1 MIKFQTFIELL
12 VTQTCRRAAHE
23 YEVYNKNGPNTPNKN
38 NSIWA
43 SKTGKYSL
51 EFLKDLHDK
60 PREYIYK
67 LLKVAENPTLKPILK
82 APSTLHWVNNPCEFG
97 KAEREKLMDFLGTI
111 KEVAPP
117 KSKKWIDLQHCLQYV
132 YRKFANPN
140 PDPSSEALSPYFIK
154 KLRKLVK
161 ELIDDDESQLYLR
174 IVALLREYC
183 IFAQWNYSKGGD
195 HAITKL
201 FYYYEAMLSAA
212 KNCSAAF
219 QEFEVIIYKNYS
231 VCWIDFNTCVFIR
244 YFFETDYVQL
254 TIYKCLE
261 FKESPGDTP
270 AMFRLLEDL
279 KNLWI
284 KEQKRIMK
292 INEEA
297 QVDDTT
303 DFYYIEEAM
312 INCHKKVLKTNFWI
326 FRSQQELE
334 DLDLRRL
341 DHHIFRLLFDPFFH
355 PDGPIL
361 DKNGQCIC
369 EECLFAEYKSFIDKP
384 AEEINDII
392 LKTVN
397 RMTFCRKCQ
406 KLIKLDIYLAHANIH
421 CLDEDEYDPTEMLS
435 NEMSL
440 LSLNSNS
447 GQPPA
452 LTNGVAEKTTEPEK
466 KSAADLKD
474 ACEIHF
480 KHFEGNTEAETTM
493 EAFEEY
499 LRQRK
504 EGKCQLL
511 SKNVHNFI
519 KIKKDIFN
527 TPNGQMTEKVIDMFK
542 QTTQNMPLP
551 KPVEPQ
557 STKIKEMRK
566 NGHKC
571 ERPYTTCKPVPG
583 KDATSICEHN
593 CRLDNKTNGIKP
605 NKLVTPAARCGE
617 LSNCVSDAC
626 HIHGG
631 PCEHGK
637 DAKKCDCTYCEVFG
651 SNVTS
656 HVHKNNELRDRLRIR
671 LHQRREKRTKDT
683 NKHTP
688 SEDAVSANNPSAAIN
703 SAKLKTVISKVEERV
718 PLPSSPTNIP
728 PAPIVKSSDTTL
740 SASGSSEKDD
750 IHGLVNY
757 IEGNSALN
765 KMELAQKKAAKKLR
779 QRQKKEEE
787 RQRAE
792 EQKRLEE
799 ELKRKE
805 AERREAAKRKAER
818 EKAEAAA
825 LAKAKADKCK
835 SKKERQ
841 AEKRQQLQ
849 KQPKD
854 PEKEK
859 ENVKKGAGSKN
870 SKVVEETIP
879 AMVTIKRIAENEH
892 GEPTVTITLKG
903 STPDQDKLLYTLVGG
918 PEDQA
923 EAPNEPEKSSKKK
936 KKQKNAPTIVTKDVK
951 VTVAIDPTKP
961 KPEPDPNTRKLNKNN
976 HVKMLPSGCKS
987 KLNDFNRKGNTLLN
1001 KREIPLNLNDLNIPM
1016 LRLPPGITITKIEGP
1031 VSNRN
1036 YQVGTLE
1043 EQKGPTINVGKSG
1056 VIVVDT
1062 EKLIQNKQPNGES
1075 KTKNK
1080 KSKRKKNGKKV
1091 AEPDEPPAL
1100 DGKKMITLKN
1110 PIFQAMQPK
1119 PSEAQEADKNSDSV
1133 PPAAIFTNEN
1143 GMVTIRSSR
1152 LMNGQTSTLN
1162 PINMQNIVPDVEQ
1175 YKPHPGFTNTV
1186 EDREISS
1193 FNAREI
1199 LSGLPGI
1206 EITKIDKRQDKLDI
1220 EVNKSCQT
1228 AEVSIIPT
1236 SNGSEKFDFE
1246 KDDWLYESV
1255 FNPRDV
1261 LEDDMDADELEL
1273 EAFKRFCQ
1281 QSIPPPQK
1289 EKVTHLNVSEIVFKK
1304 QPDNTV

>member
-23 YEVYNKNGPNTPNKN
+23 YEVYNKNGPKTPKKK

-43 SKTGKYSL
+43 SKTGRYSL
-51 EFLKDLHDK
+51 EFLKELHDK
-60 PREYIYK
+60 PREFIYK
-67 LLKVAENPTLKPILK
+67 LLKVPENPKLKPILK

-97 KAEREKLMDFLGTI
+97 KAEREKLMEFLGTI

-117 KSKKWIDLQHCLQYV
+117 KSKKWIELQHYLQYV
-132 YRKFANPN
+132 YRNFANPK
-140 PDPSSEALSPYFIK
+140 PDPSSETLSPYFIK
-154 KLRKLVK
+154 KLRNLVK
-161 ELIDDDESQLYLR
+161 ELIEDDESQLYLR

-183 IFAQWNYSKGGD
+183 IFAQWNYSKGGN

-219 QEFEVIIYKNYS
+219 QEFEVIVYKNYS

-270 AMFRLLEDL
+270 AMFGLLEDL

-312 INCHKKVLKTNFWI
+312 INCHKKVLKSNCWI

-369 EECLFAEYKSFIDKP
+369 EECLFAKYKLLVDKP
-384 AEEINDII
+384 ADEINNKI
-392 LKTVN
+392 LKDAT
-397 RMTFCRKCQ
+397 RQSFCRECQ
-406 KLIKLDIYLAHANIH
+406 KPIDLNTYHAHVNKH
-421 CLDEDEYDPTEMLS
+421 CCEDDEYDPAEMLS

-440 LSLNSNS
+440 LSLNSNNS
-447 GQPPA
+447 GPPA
-452 LTNGVAEKTTEPEK
+452 LPNGFAEKMTEEEK
-466 KSAADLKD
+466 EEEEEDED

-480 KHFEGNTEAETTM
+480 KHFEEHTEAETTM

-511 SKNVHNFI
+511 SKNVRNFI
-519 KIKKDIFN
+519 KIKKDIFTN
-527 TPNGQMTEKVIDMFK
+527 SNGQVTEKVFDMFNP
-542 QTTQNMPLP
+542 TSQNVPAVP
-551 KPVEPQ
+551 KPVEPEA
-557 STKIKEMRK
+557 SKIKEMGK
-566 NGHKC
+566 NAHKC
-571 ERPYTTCKPVPG
+571 ERPYTACKPVPG
-583 KDATSICEHN
+583 KDAASICEHN
-593 CRLDNKTNGIKP
+593 CRLDNKTPEIKP
-605 NKLVTPAARCGE
+605 N
-617 LSNCVSDAC
+617 NAC
-626 HIHGG
+626 HSHGG

-683 NKHTP
+683 SKHGLHAA
-688 SEDAVSANNPSAAIN
+688 EKSANNCAAAIN

-728 PAPIVKSSDTTL
+728 PAPVVKPLDLTFTV
-740 SASGSSEKDD
+740 SEEDD

-757 IEGNSALN
+757 IEGNSVLN
-765 KMELAQKKAAKKLR
+765 KIELAQKKAAKKIR

-805 AERREAAKRKAER
+805 AERREAAKRKVER

-825 LAKAKADKCK
+825 IAKAKAEKCK

-841 AEKRQQLQ
+841 AEKRQELKKQQ
-849 KQPKD
+849 KD
-854 PEKEK
+854 AEKEK
-859 ENVKKGAGSKN
+859 ENIKNATASKN
-870 SKVVEETIP
+870 TKIVEETIP
-879 AMVTIKRIAENEH
+879 AMVTIKRIAENEN

-918 PEDQA
+918 PDDKID
-923 EAPNEPEKSSKKK
+923 APKEPEKNSKKK
-936 KKQKNAPTIVTKDVK
+936 KKQKNALSVVTKDVK
-951 VTVAIDPTKP
+951 VTVALDPTKT
-961 KPEPDPNTRKLNKNN
+961 KSEPDANTRKLNKNN
-976 HVKMLPSGCKS
+976 HVKMLPNAGKQ
-987 KLNDFNRKGNTLLN
+987 KMNDFNKKANTPST
-1001 KREIPLNLNDLNIPM
+1001 KKEIPLSDLNIPM

-1036 YQVGTLE
+1036 YKVGNIDE
-1043 EQKGPTINVGKSG
+1043 ERGGPTINVGKSG

-1062 EKLIQNKQPNGES
+1062 EKLIQSKPLNGES
-1075 KTKNK
+1075 KAKNK
-1080 KSKRKKNGKKV
+1080 KKKKKNAKKA
-1091 AEPDEPPAL
+1091 AESENQSTV

-1110 PIFQAMQPK
+1110 PIFQSMQSK
-1119 PSEAQEADKNSDSV
+1119 PSDSAADKHSDNV

-1152 LMNGQTSTLN
+1152 LMNGPGSALNPMPVQNIMPEIEPYQSHQGYTST
-1162 PINMQNIVPDVEQ
+1162 PEE
-1175 YKPHPGFTNTV
+1175 K
-1186 EDREISS
+1186 EISS

-1206 EITKIDKRQDKLDI
+1206 EITKVDKKQ
-1220 EVNKSCQT
+1220 NKTEADGNKACQT

-1246 KDDWLYESV
+1246 KDDWFYESV
-1255 FNPRDV
+1255 FSPRDV
-1261 LEDDMDADELEL
+1261 LEDDMDAEELEL

-1289 EKVTHLNVSEIVFKK
+1289 EKVAHLNVAEIVFKK
-1304 QPDNTV
+1304 QADNTV

>member
-1 MIKFQTFIELL
+1 
-12 VTQTCRRAAHE
+12 
-23 YEVYNKNGPNTPNKN
+23 
-38 NSIWA
+38 
-43 SKTGKYSL
+43 
-51 EFLKDLHDK
+51 
-60 PREYIYK
+60 
-67 LLKVAENPTLKPILK
+67 
-82 APSTLHWVNNPCEFG
+82 
-97 KAEREKLMDFLGTI
+97 
-111 KEVAPP
+111 
-117 KSKKWIDLQHCLQYV
+117 
-132 YRKFANPN
+132 
-140 PDPSSEALSPYFIK
+140 
-154 KLRKLVK
+154 
-161 ELIDDDESQLYLR
+161 
-174 IVALLREYC
+174 
-183 IFAQWNYSKGGD
+183 
-195 HAITKL
+195 
-201 FYYYEAMLSAA
+201 MLSAA
-212 KNCSAAF
+212 KSCSVAF

-254 TIYKCLE
+254 TVYKCLE

-270 AMFRLLEDL
+270 AMFGLLEDL

-292 INEEA
+292 IKYVLKLSCVCVCVCFVALFSQISSSFNLTTLICSEEA

-312 INCHKKVLKTNFWI
+312 INCHKKVLKTNFWT

-384 AEEINDII
+384 ADEINEMML
-392 LKTVN
+392 LKSVN
-397 RMTFCRKCQ
+397 RTSFCMKCQ
-406 KLIKLDIYLAHANIH
+406 KLIDLEIYNAHLNIH
-421 CLDEDEYDPTEMLS
+421 CLDEDEYADMLS
-435 NEMSL
+435 SEMSL
-440 LSLNSNS
+440 LSLNSTS
-447 GQPPA
+447 VQPTA
-452 LTNGVAEKTTEPEK
+452 LANGVAEKPEAEK
-466 KSAADLKD
+466 KSAAALKD

-527 TPNGQMTEKVIDMFK
+527 NPNGQMTEKVIDMFK
-542 QTTQNMPLP
+542 QTTQNMPILTP
-551 KPVEPQ
+551 AESQ
-557 STKIKEMRK
+557 STKIKELRK
-566 NGHKC
+566 NSHKC
-571 ERPYTTCKPVPG
+571 ERCNFRPYTTCKPPLPG
-583 KDATSICEHN
+583 KEAASLCEHN
-593 CRLDNKTNGIKP
+593 CRLDNKTNDIKP
-605 NKLVTPAARCGE
+605 NKFQTPAARCRE
-617 LSNCVSDAC
+617 FSNCVSDAC
-626 HIHGG
+626 HLHGG
-631 PCEHGK
+631 SCEHGK

-656 HVHKNNELRDRLRIR
+656 HVHKNHELRDRLRIR

-683 NKHTP
+683 NKHAT
-688 SEDAVSANNPSAAIN
+688 SGDGISANNPAAIN

-728 PAPIVKSSDTTL
+728 PAPIVKSTDTTL
-740 SASGSSEKDD
+740 STSISSENDD
-750 IHGLVNY
+750 IHGL
-757 IEGNSALN
+757 
-765 KMELAQKKAAKKLR
+765 
-779 QRQKKEEE
+779 EEE

-825 LAKAKADKCK
+825 LAKAKAEKCK

-841 AEKRQQLQ
+841 AEKRQQMQ
-849 KQPKD
+849 KQQKD
-854 PEKEK
+854 TEKEK
-859 ENVKKGAGSKN
+859 EGVKKGAGSKN

-918 PEDQA
+918 PDDKV

-936 KKQKNAPTIVTKDVK
+936 KKQKNAPTVVTKDVK

-961 KPEPDPNTRKLNKNN
+961 KPETDPNTRKLNKNN
-976 HVKMLPSGCKS
+976 HVKMLPSGNKT
-987 KLNDFNRKGNTLLN
+987 KLNDFNKKGNNTLLN
-1001 KREIPLNLNDLNIPM
+1001 KKEIPLNDLNIPM

-1036 YQVGTLE
+1036 YQVGNVE

-1062 EKLIQNKQPNGES
+1062 EKLIQNKQPGES
-1075 KTKNK
+1075 KAKIK
-1080 KSKRKKNGKKV
+1080 KSKKKKNGKKV
-1091 AEPDEPPAL
+1091 GEADEPPASE
-1100 DGKKMITLKN
+1100 GKKMITLKN
-1110 PIFQAMQPK
+1110 PIFQAMQCK
-1119 PSEAQEADKNSDSV
+1119 SSEAQGVEKNSDNV

-1152 LMNGQTSTLN
+1152 LMNGPTPTLN
-1162 PINMQNIVPDVEQ
+1162 PMPMQNIMPDVEPYQ
-1175 YKPHPGFTNTV
+1175 SHPGFTNIT

-1206 EITKIDKRQDKLDI
+1206 EITKVEKRQNKPDT
-1220 EVNKSCQT
+1220 EVDKSCQT

-1289 EKVTHLNVSEIVFKK
+1289 EKVAHLNVSEIVFKK